1 LYFIPFRGIFKYG
14 DIYDHHPQGGAQE
27 DTESAG
33 TGAEAFCSAAF

>member
-27 DTESAG
+27 DTESAEQ
-33 TGAEAFCSAAF
+33 TGRIIHR